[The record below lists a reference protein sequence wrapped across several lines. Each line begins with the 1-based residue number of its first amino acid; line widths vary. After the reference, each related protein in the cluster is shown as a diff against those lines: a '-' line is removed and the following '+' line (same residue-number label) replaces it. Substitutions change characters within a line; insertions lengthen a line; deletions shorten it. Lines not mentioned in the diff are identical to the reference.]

1 MTSQQ
6 TACDIPAAT
15 GETSIAHRYVR
26 YSPRTPEFFSIRYIG
41 HKALLLSATR
51 EPDGPILIQF
61 GSGAVLLVTWDEVE
75 PL

>member
-1 MTSQQ
+1 MISQQ
-6 TACDIPAAT
+6 TAWDVPTVA
-15 GETSIAHRYVR
+15 GETSVARRYVR

-41 HKALLLSATR
+41 HEALLLSAAR

-61 GSGAVLLVTWDEVE
+61 SSGAVLLVTWDEVE